1 MVTLYVPMRVCLCH
15 RGVWAVC
22 DRERERERE
31 RERKRERQ
39 RQRERESC

>member
-22 DRERERERE
+22 DRES
-31 RERKRERQ
+31 
-39 RQRERESC
+39 ERESPVKR